1 MPWAGT
7 GRVISESGPPTLA
20 IGALESFP
28 VAFQESL
35 FDAVQ
40 PAVDSSFS
48 GVDRIKLDEESWLD
62 YEPEWVRGSDRLFEA
77 VLKTRTWAQRT
88 RWMYDKNVLEPR
100 LTAYWGLGTGVPL
113 EPRLLEEMRAC
124 LSERYGVEL
133 DSLGFNLY
141 RDGQDA
147 VAWHRDKIRK
157 EISEPVVPLVS
168 LGERRRFLIRPRGGG
183 SSRVFFLGR
192 GDLLVTGGKTQR
204 AWEHSVPRVAHA
216 PARISIAFRHG
227 MDSRAYGR

>member
-1 MPWAGT
+1 L
-7 GRVISESGPPTLA
+7 V
-20 IGALESFP
+20 
-28 VAFQESL
+28 QESL
-35 FDAVQ
+35 FDAEQ
-40 PAVDSSFS
+40 LAFDSSFS
-48 GVDRIKLDEESWLD
+48 RVERIPLDEESWLD
-62 YEPEWVRGSDRLFEA
+62 YCQEWVRGSGQLFDA
-77 VLKTRTWAQRT
+77 VLKTRNWAQRT
-88 RWMYDKNVLEPR
+88 RWMYDKSVLEPR
-100 LTAYWGLGTGVPL
+100 LTAYWGLGTAAPL

-124 LSERYGVEL
+124 LSERYGVGF
-133 DSLGFNLY
+133 DSVGFNLY
-141 RDGQDA
+141 RDGRDA

-204 AWEHSVPRVAHA
+204 TWEHGVPRVAHA
-216 PARISIAFRHG
+216 APRISIAFRHG

>member
-1 MPWAGT
+1 VSQSLP
-7 GRVISESGPPTLA
+7 IS
-20 IGALESFP
+20 
-28 VAFQESL
+28 VQESL
-35 FDAVQ
+35 FDAEQ
-40 PAVDSSFS
+40 PAFDSSFS
-48 GVDRIKLDEESWLD
+48 RVERIPLDEESWLD
-62 YEPEWVRGSDRLFEA
+62 YCQEWVRGSGQLFDA
-77 VLKTRTWAQRT
+77 VLKTRNWAQRT
-88 RWMYDKNVLEPR
+88 RWMYDKSVLEPR
-100 LTAYWGLGTGVPL
+100 LTAYWGLGTAAPL

-124 LSERYGVEL
+124 LSERYGVGF
-133 DSLGFNLY
+133 DSVGFNLY
-141 RDGQDA
+141 RDGRDA

-204 AWEHSVPRVAHA
+204 TWEHGVPRVAHA
-216 PARISIAFRHG
+216 APRISIAFRHG